1 MATLSF
7 SCPKCGKL
15 HERVNSGMVGF
26 KVQCKCGFVFR
37 LGSKAD
43 KNEDFGEVIRKKK
56 ELKRKTAEAATSGR
70 RKIENPTFDLL
81 PKFDPLDPNREDV
94 ASPSNE
100 IQSPISAVSEMGD
113 SGSMELEDFPLPPPL
128 PDEMNHLVEPAVSS
142 TAIEPAGSADS
153 FTEPEALQN
162 GSVDRSQR
170 RVVSVSGSDAS
181 VGAIPDDLLADL
193 EADQRE
199 VKPVLPS
206 SNGVIREPSKVVKGR
221 HKPLR
226 HKPLRHK
233 SNAADNG
240 SGSVLFSSIG
250 LGLSVILTPIYFVKF
265 VLSVMTIVGG
275 SLLGNQVSGEPGAES
290 LDATLGA
297 LVGFTIFDLTIS
309 AALGMSIL
317 VTGVVAGFELAKS
330 KLYQWPWI
338 IQGGIAGI
346 GLVWGCICC
355 GVNWQSGGAFLG
367 LALTFFLV
375 GLAPLL
381 LMLNSLFRLILR

>member
-1 MATLSF
+1 
-7 SCPKCGKL
+7 
-15 HERVNSGMVGF
+15 
-26 KVQCKCGFVFR
+26 
-37 LGSKAD
+37 
-43 KNEDFGEVIRKKK
+43 
-56 ELKRKTAEAATSGR
+56 
-70 RKIENPTFDLL
+70 
-81 PKFDPLDPNREDV
+81 
-94 ASPSNE
+94 
-100 IQSPISAVSEMGD
+100 
-113 SGSMELEDFPLPPPL
+113 
-128 PDEMNHLVEPAVSS
+128 
-142 TAIEPAGSADS
+142 
-153 FTEPEALQN
+153 
-162 GSVDRSQR
+162 SQR
-170 RVVSVSGSDAS
+170 RDVSVSGSDAS

-355 GVNWQSGGAFLG
+355 GVNWQSGDAFLG